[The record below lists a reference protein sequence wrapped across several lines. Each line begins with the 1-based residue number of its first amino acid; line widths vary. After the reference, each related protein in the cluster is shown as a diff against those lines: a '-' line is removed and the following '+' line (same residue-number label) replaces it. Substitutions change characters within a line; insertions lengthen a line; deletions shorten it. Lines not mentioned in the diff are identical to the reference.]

1 MASWYR
7 TGIRAVMDGSVNLLT
22 SEIKVSLVKGTY
34 NPSVSHSS
42 FATSVAGSETSGTGY
57 SAQTLSG
64 KTVALDSKSRA
75 TFDAADAVWSGLTAD
90 FRYVV
95 IYSGDVLLGWLDL
108 GAQTVVNKDLTLKW
122 ETWEQNIVSG
132 ESELFHGLL
141 RGVTG

>member
-22 SEIKVSLVKGTY
+22 SEIKVSLVKSTY
-34 NPSVSHSS
+34 NPSATHSS
-42 FATSVAGSETSGTGY
+42 FATSVAGNETSGTGY
-57 SAQTLSG
+57 SAKTLSG
-64 KTVALDSKSRA
+64 KTVDLDEKGRA

-108 GAQTVVNKDLTLKW
+108 GAQSVVNKDMTLKW
-122 ETWEQNIVSG
+122 ENYEQNIVTG
-132 ESELFHGLL
+132 ESTLFHGLL
-141 RGVTG
+141 RGITG